1 MIQRN
6 FLCRSKSNY
15 HFGLLMTKETD
26 ERQKDI
32 LLSRDQR
39 QNNDIGVD
47 FVMFCITITA
57 NPAGSN
63 VDPLVEVN
71 GQV

>member
-1 MIQRN
+1 MQKQVKLPFRFINDR
-6 FLCRSKSNY
+6 K
-15 HFGLLMTKETD
+15 KETD
-26 ERQKDI
+26 ERQKGI